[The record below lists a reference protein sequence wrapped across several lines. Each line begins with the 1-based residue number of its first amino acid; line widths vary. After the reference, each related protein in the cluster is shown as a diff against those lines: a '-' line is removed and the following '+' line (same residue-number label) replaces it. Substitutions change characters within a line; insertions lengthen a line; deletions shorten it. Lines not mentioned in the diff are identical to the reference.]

1 MNIYK
6 YVGTVSVCITDV
18 LCIEL
23 KTKEEGVCDDQ
34 DRPSSLLLVF
44 NNDETKSQ
52 TSYLGE
58 EFKKATG
65 CDQ

>member
-1 MNIYK
+1 MLGLYR
-6 YVGTVSVCITDV
+6 SVLLMYSV
-18 LCIEL
+18 LSSSLQSLE
-23 KTKEEGVCDDQ
+23 VCDDQ

>member
-1 MNIYK
+1 MCY
-6 YVGTVSVCITDV
+6 YVGFEVFCITDV
-18 LCIEL
+18 LCTEL
-23 KTKEEGVCDDQ
+23 MTAMFGVCDDQ
-34 DRPSSLLLVF
+34 DRPSRLLLVF